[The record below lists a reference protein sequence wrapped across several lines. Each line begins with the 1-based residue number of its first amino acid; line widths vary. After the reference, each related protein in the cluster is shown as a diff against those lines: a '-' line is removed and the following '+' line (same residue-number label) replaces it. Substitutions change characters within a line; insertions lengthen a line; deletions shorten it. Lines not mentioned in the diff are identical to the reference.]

1 MAESRRIPYKTPT
14 IHRPA
19 RIEPTPA
26 STARPNAA
34 KPSFAEMLAKRSA
47 AAATPKSAKSGG
59 TVVRDR
65 PEEMVLPTG
74 MSLADE
80 LELRIAQALRESQ
93 ARAELDEDV
102 EVDES
107 AEVDAAAAAA
117 AAASAMPVDAAARPV
132 VDAAQ
137 YVAQAVSRFC
147 NDPAVSQSDGWQVSL
162 ELDADVLRDTKLDV
176 SLSRQWLVL
185 RFRIGDEHTKSVVS
199 QHQVLLEKLLD
210 EAVVPKREIS
220 ISID

>member
-93 ARAELDEDV
+93 ARAEHDEALD
-102 EVDES
+102 VDES

-117 AAASAMPVDAAARPV
+117 AAMPVDAAARPV

>member
-1 MAESRRIPYKTPT
+1 VAESRRIPYKSLT

-19 RIEPTPA
+19 RIEPNPG

-47 AAATPKSAKSGG
+47 AASSKSSKSSG
-59 TVVRDR
+59 VVARDR
-65 PEEMVLPTG
+65 PDTTALPAG
-74 MSLADE
+74 ISLADE

-93 ARAELDEDV
+93 SRAESEEEAI

-107 AEVDAAAAAA
+107 AEVDSVAAAAQ
-117 AAASAMPVDAAARPV
+117 AMPVDAADRPV

-147 NDPAVSQSDGWQVSL
+147 NDPAVGQSDGWQISL
-162 ELDADVLRDTKLDV
+162 ALDPDVLRDTKLDV

-185 RFRIGDEHTKSVVS
+185 RFSIGDEHTKSVVS
-199 QHQVLLEKLLD
+199 GHQVLLEKLLG
-210 EAVVPKREIS
+210 EAVVPRREIS

>member
-1 MAESRRIPYKTPT
+1 VAESRRIPYKSLT

-19 RIEPTPA
+19 RIEPNPG
-26 STARPNAA
+26 STARPNPA

-47 AAATPKSAKSGG
+47 AATPKSSRSGSA
-59 TVVRDR
+59 VARDR
-65 PEEMVLPTG
+65 PDTTALPAG
-74 MSLADE
+74 ISLADE

-93 ARAELDEDV
+93 ARAESEEAG

-107 AEVDAAAAAA
+107 AEVDSVAAAAAA
-117 AAASAMPVDAAARPV
+117 LPVDAAARPV
-132 VDAAQ
+132 IDAAQ

-147 NDPAVSQSDGWQVSL
+147 NDPAVGQSDGWQISL
-162 ELDADVLRDTKLDV
+162 DLDADVLRDTKLDV

-185 RFRIGDEHTKSVVS
+185 RFRIGDDYTKSVVLAN
-199 QHQVLLEKLLD
+199 QVLLEQLLG
-210 EAVVPKREIS
+210 EAVVPRREIS